1 MPQVFPERKGM
12 SEQELIKL
20 MILSS
25 IPVRHLD
32 DNNRP
37 DAHASGT
44 IVNYRGKNFFLT
56 VTHVVEEEN
65 WVFEYRFDFS
75 RNGMIVQPL
84 PNINF
89 IVLRGNISVPFKIE
103 EVDFAWIAI
112 NPELQPYYPVADSN
126 FKIIGEVPRII
137 NNIDECIRIE
147 KVKKY
152 GFASMTCNDLIGS
165 NLNEFQQT
173 VFPMEYLYDEDG
185 FKVFGFEP
193 KQTEEFYF
201 EASSGAPIID
211 SEGKLVGLISGG
223 KLSEKLIYGV
233 SIEEYKE
240 LLK

>member
-1 MPQVFPERKGM
+1 M
-12 SEQELIKL
+12 SEQELIRL

-25 IPVRHLD
+25 IPVRHLGD
-32 DNNRP
+32 DNRP

-44 IVNYRGKNFFLT
+44 IVNYHGRNFFLT

-65 WVFEYRFDFS
+65 WAFEYRFDFN

-84 PNINF
+84 PRINF
-89 IVLRGNISVPFKIE
+89 IALRVNISVPLKIE

-112 NPELQPYYPVADSN
+112 NPKLQSYYPVTDSN
-126 FKIIGEVPRII
+126 FKIIGELPRI
-137 NNIDECIRIE
+137 DEHIIIGRD
-147 KVKKY
+147 KKY
-152 GFASMTCNDLIGS
+152 GFASMTCNDLVGS
-165 NLNEFQQT
+165 TLNEFQQT

-185 FKVFGFEP
+185 FKVFRFEP

-240 LLK
+240 FLK